1 MIPST
6 HTPIMALC
14 ALLFATPALSHSH
27 QGHTTPNQALR
38 IATWNIEHLSASD
51 ETGCK
56 PRKAKEIKAL
66 TKYAQ
71 ALNADVI
78 ALQEVAS
85 AAAVSQV
92 FSDKH
97 WHIVMSDRADSKTY
111 TCRKSG
117 NDSTQQKVAFV
128 VKKPLTIDKV
138 VQHSTFSTIKP
149 GLRNGLEI
157 QLSYQ
162 GKALHLLNVHLKSG
176 CFVDDYKRSDKEAC
190 KILSQQAPI
199 LDNWVEKKAKA
210 QANFIVLG
218 DFNHRLTAPYNR
230 LSRDLY
236 YPQGAANAHPNNMDK
251 APVFNANQMLTGCH
265 PYYPAPI
272 DHILVAKSMKE
283 NYQAGSAQFH
293 YFADMTPDNML
304 ADHCALSIDL
314 K

>member
-1 MIPST
+1 M
-6 HTPIMALC
+6 TPPMLKPAAALC
-14 ALLFATPALSHSH
+14 ALLCAAPALSHSH
-27 QGHTTPNQALR
+27 QEQATSKQTLR
-38 IATWNIEHLSASD
+38 VATWNIEHLSASD
-51 ETGCK
+51 NTGCK
-56 PRKAKEIKAL
+56 PRSAKDIQAL
-66 TKYAQ
+66 KQYAQ
-71 ALNADVI
+71 SLNADVI

-85 AAAVSQV
+85 AAAVQQV
-92 FSDKH
+92 FSEQD

-117 NDSTQQKVAFV
+117 NKSTQQKIAFV

-138 VQHSTFSTIKP
+138 VQHSAFSAVKP

-157 QLSYQ
+157 QLTHQ
-162 GKALHLLNVHLKSG
+162 GEALHLLNVHLKSG
-176 CFVDDYKRSDKEAC
+176 CFVDDYQRSDKEAC
-190 KILSQQAPI
+190 KLLSKQAPI
-199 LDNWVEKKAKA
+199 LDNWVEEKAKA
-210 QANFIVLG
+210 KTDFIVLG

-236 YPQGAANAHPNNMDK
+236 FPQGAANAQPNNVDK

-272 DHILVAKSMKE
+272 DHILVAKAMQDH
-283 NYQAGSAQFH
+283 YQSGSAQFH
-293 YFADMTPDNML
+293 YFADMNPDKML